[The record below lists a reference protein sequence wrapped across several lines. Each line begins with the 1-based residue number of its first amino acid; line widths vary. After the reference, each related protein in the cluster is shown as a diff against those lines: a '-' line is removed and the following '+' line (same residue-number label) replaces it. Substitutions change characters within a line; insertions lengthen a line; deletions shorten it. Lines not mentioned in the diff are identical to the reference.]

1 MFIFAFFAVKKV
13 HLVGPV
19 SFSLGGEDDEDIST
33 TPPLESQDSSE
44 NEYKL
49 PSVPP
54 DVWVLLYF
62 FHNCSPDKYIP

>member
-1 MFIFAFFAVKKV
+1 MVIFAFFVVKKV

-54 DVWVLLYF
+54 DV
-62 FHNCSPDKYIP
+62 